1 MAINIKNFI
10 NVKNKLSKMKDFQ
23 DLGHIDGISIS
34 AITAD
39 LYGDGRDD
47 ITLFYFSEGAKYA
60 SVYTKSTIVSE
71 NIKFNLQLKNKLVK
85 ALFINTKNANTF
97 TGKQGFESIKELS
110 KYLSKELTLRASRAE
125 VGTNDV
131 VKPNQILFASTGV
144 IGETYPV
151 EKIKNKIP
159 DLVAS
164 LKTVQNKYVW
174 IKAASAIKTTDTIPK
189 LAFEECKIGEKNV
202 KIYGIAK
209 GSGMIAPNMA
219 TMLAFIFTDADL
231 SANILKSL
239 LKRNIDSTF
248 NAITV
253 DGDTST
259 NDMLTFFSTGKVNN
273 PNIENILDPRL
284 INFEKKLHN
293 VMLNLSLQ
301 IIKDG
306 EGAKKFLK
314 INIRKAQ
321 NYQSA
326 KKIAFSIANSPLIK
340 TAIAGE
346 DPNWGRVIMAIG
358 KSGENVNVKKL
369 NIKFGE
375 LSIIKNGELNSEY
388 DEKIVQEYM
397 EWDSIEINV
406 EMNMGEGN
414 YIAYTCDF
422 TKDYI
427 DINADY
433 RSQY

>member
-1 MAINIKNFI
+1 MAINIKNFL
-10 NVKNKLSKMKDFQ
+10 NVKTKLSKMRDFQ

-60 SVYTKSTIVSE
+60 SVYTKSKIVSE

-110 KYLSKELTLRASRAE
+110 KHLSKELTLRASRAE

-151 EKIKNKIP
+151 EKIKKQIP

-174 IKAASAIKTTDTIPK
+174 VKAASAIKTTDTIPK

-273 PNIENILDPRL
+273 PSIENILDPRL

-306 EGAKKFLK
+306 EGAKKLLK
-314 INIRKAQ
+314 INISKAQ

-326 KKIAFSIANSPLIK
+326 RKIAFSIANSPLIK

-358 KSGENVNVKKL
+358 KSGENVNEKKL

-414 YIAYTCDF
+414 YIVYTCDL

>member
-1 MAINIKNFI
+1 MTLNLKNLL
-10 NVKNKLSKMKDFQ
+10 NPKVKMSKMGEFQ
-23 DLGHIDGISIS
+23 ELQPINGLEIAAVS
-34 AITAD
+34 AD

-47 ITLFYFSEGAKYA
+47 ITLFYFNEGAKYA
-60 SVYTKSTIVSE
+60 SVYTKSKIVSE

-144 IGETYPV
+144 IGEIYPV
-151 EKIKNKIP
+151 EKIKKKIP

-306 EGAKKFLK
+306 EGAKKLVK
-314 INIRKAQ
+314 INISKAQ

-326 KKIAFSIANSPLIK
+326 RKIAFSIANSPLIK

-388 DEKIVQEYM
+388 DEKIAQEYM

-414 YIAYTCDF
+414 YTAYTCDF

-433 RSQY
+433 RT

>member
-1 MAINIKNFI
+1 MAINIKNFL
-10 NVKNKLSKMKDFQ
+10 NVKNKLSKMRDFQ

-47 ITLFYFSEGAKYA
+47 ITLFYFNEGAKYA
-60 SVYTKSTIVSE
+60 SVYTKSKIVSE

-306 EGAKKFLK
+306 EGAKKLLK
-314 INIRKAQ
+314 INISKAQ

-326 KKIAFSIANSPLIK
+326 RKIAFSIANSPLIK

-427 DINADY
+427 DINTDY
-433 RSQY
+433 RT

>member
-1 MAINIKNFI
+1 MAINIKNFL
-10 NVKNKLSKMKDFQ
+10 NVKNKLSKMRDFQ
-23 DLGHIDGISIS
+23 DLGHLDGISIS

-60 SVYTKSTIVSE
+60 SVYTKSKIVSE

-174 IKAASAIKTTDTIPK
+174 VKAASAIKTTDTIPK

-259 NDMLTFFSTGKVNN
+259 NDMLTFFSTCKVNN

-306 EGAKKFLK
+306 EGAKKLLK
-314 INIRKAQ
+314 IHISKAQ

-326 KKIAFSIANSPLIK
+326 RKIAFSIANSPLIK

-414 YIAYTCDF
+414 FIAYTCDF

-427 DINADY
+427 DINTDY
-433 RSQY
+433 RS

>member
-1 MAINIKNFI
+1 MAINIKNFL
-10 NVKNKLSKMKDFQ
+10 NVKNKLSKMRDFQ

-60 SVYTKSTIVSE
+60 SVYTKSKIVSE

-110 KYLSKELTLRASRAE
+110 KHLSKELTLRASRAE

-314 INIRKAQ
+314 INISKAQ

-388 DEKIVQEYM
+388 DEKIAQEYM

-427 DINADY
+427 DINTDY
-433 RSQY
+433 RT

>member
-1 MAINIKNFI
+1 MAINIKNFLNI
-10 NVKNKLSKMKDFQ
+10 KNKLSKMRDFQ
-23 DLGHIDGISIS
+23 DLGHIEGISIS

-60 SVYTKSTIVSE
+60 SVYTKSKIVSE

-174 IKAASAIKTTDTIPK
+174 VKAASAIKTTDTIPK

-273 PNIENILDPRL
+273 SNIENILDPRL

-306 EGAKKFLK
+306 EGAKKLLK
-314 INIRKAQ
+314 INISKAQ

-326 KKIAFSIANSPLIK
+326 RKIAFSIANSPLIK

-375 LSIIKNGELNSEY
+375 LSVIKNGELNSEY

-427 DINADY
+427 DINTDY
-433 RSQY
+433 RT

>member
-1 MAINIKNFI
+1 MAINIKNFL
-10 NVKNKLSKMKDFQ
+10 NVKNKLSKMRDFQ

-60 SVYTKSTIVSE
+60 SVYTKSKIVSE

-110 KYLSKELTLRASRAE
+110 KYLSKELTLRASRTE

-306 EGAKKFLK
+306 EGAKKLLK
-314 INIRKAQ
+314 INISKAQ

-326 KKIAFSIANSPLIK
+326 RKIAFSIANSPLIK

-427 DINADY
+427 DINSDY
-433 RSQY
+433 RN

>member
-1 MAINIKNFI
+1 MAINIKNFL
-10 NVKNKLSKMKDFQ
+10 NVKNKLSKMRDFQ

-60 SVYTKSTIVSE
+60 SVYTKSKIVSE

-174 IKAASAIKTTDTIPK
+174 VKAASAIKTTDTIPK

-314 INIRKAQ
+314 INISKAQ

-326 KKIAFSIANSPLIK
+326 RKIAFSIANSPLIK

-427 DINADY
+427 DINTDY
-433 RSQY
+433 RT

>member
-1 MAINIKNFI
+1 MAINIKNFL
-10 NVKNKLSKMKDFQ
+10 NVKNKLSKMRDFQ

-60 SVYTKSTIVSE
+60 SVYTKSKIVSE

-306 EGAKKFLK
+306 EGAKKLLK
-314 INIRKAQ
+314 INISKAQ

-326 KKIAFSIANSPLIK
+326 RKIAFSIANSPLIK

-375 LSIIKNGELNSEY
+375 LSIIINGELNSEY

-427 DINADY
+427 DINTDY
-433 RSQY
+433 RN

>member
-1 MAINIKNFI
+1 MAINIKNFL
-10 NVKNKLSKMKDFQ
+10 NVKTKLSKMRDFQ

-60 SVYTKSTIVSE
+60 SVYTKSKIVSE

-174 IKAASAIKTTDTIPK
+174 VKAASAIKTTDTIPK

-284 INFEKKLHN
+284 SNFKKKLHN

-306 EGAKKFLK
+306 EGAKKLLK
-314 INIRKAQ
+314 INISKAQ

-326 KKIAFSIANSPLIK
+326 RKIAFSIANSPLIK

-427 DINADY
+427 DINTDY
-433 RSQY
+433 RT

>member
-1 MAINIKNFI
+1 MAINIRNFL
-10 NVKNKLSKMKDFQ
+10 NAKNKLSKMRDFQ

-60 SVYTKSTIVSE
+60 SVYTKSKIVSE

-97 TGKQGFESIKELS
+97 TGKQGFESIRELS

-174 IKAASAIKTTDTIPK
+174 VKAASAIKTTDTIPK

-231 SANILKSL
+231 STNILKSL

-306 EGAKKFLK
+306 EGAKKLLK
-314 INIRKAQ
+314 INISKAQ

-358 KSGENVNVKKL
+358 KSGENVDVKKL

-375 LSIIKNGELNSEY
+375 LIIIKNGELNSEY

-427 DINADY
+427 DINTDY
-433 RSQY
+433 RT

>member
-1 MAINIKNFI
+1 MAINIKNFL
-10 NVKNKLSKMKDFQ
+10 NVKNKLSKMRDFQ

-60 SVYTKSTIVSE
+60 SVYTKSKIVSE

-131 VKPNQILFASTGV
+131 VKPNQILFASPGA

-174 IKAASAIKTTDTIPK
+174 VKAASAIKTTDTIPK

-284 INFEKKLHN
+284 IIFEKKLHN

-306 EGAKKFLK
+306 EGAKKLLK
-314 INIRKAQ
+314 IHISKAQ

-326 KKIAFSIANSPLIK
+326 RKIAFSIANSPLIK

-427 DINADY
+427 DINTDY
-433 RSQY
+433 RT

>member
-1 MAINIKNFI
+1 MAINIKNFLDG
-10 NVKNKLSKMKDFQ
+10 KNKLSKMGDFQ

-60 SVYTKSTIVSE
+60 SVYTKSKIVSE

-85 ALFINTKNANTF
+85 ALFVNTKNANTF

-110 KYLSKELTLRASRAE
+110 KHLSKELTLRASRAE

-151 EKIKNKIP
+151 EKIKKKIP

-231 SANILKSL
+231 STNILKSF

-259 NDMLTFFSTGKVNN
+259 NDMLTFFSTGKANN
-273 PNIENILDPRL
+273 PNIENILDPKL

-306 EGAKKFLK
+306 EGAKKLLK
-314 INIRKAQ
+314 INISKAQ

-326 KKIAFSIANSPLIK
+326 RKIAFSIANSPLIK

-375 LSIIKNGELNSEY
+375 ISIIKDGELNSEY
-388 DEKIVQEYM
+388 DEKVVQEYM

-427 DINADY
+427 DINTDY
-433 RSQY
+433 RT

>member
-1 MAINIKNFI
+1 MAINIKNFL
-10 NVKNKLSKMKDFQ
+10 NVKNKLSKMRDFQ

-60 SVYTKSTIVSE
+60 SVYTKSKIVSE

-85 ALFINTKNANTF
+85 ALFINTKNANSF

-151 EKIKNKIP
+151 EKIKKKIP

-284 INFEKKLHN
+284 INFEKKLHK

-306 EGAKKFLK
+306 EGAKKLLK
-314 INIRKAQ
+314 INISKAQ

-326 KKIAFSIANSPLIK
+326 RKIAFSIANSPLIK

-427 DINADY
+427 DINTDY
-433 RSQY
+433 RN

>member
-1 MAINIKNFI
+1 MAINIKNFL
-10 NVKNKLSKMKDFQ
+10 NVKNKLSKMRDFQ
-23 DLGHIDGISIS
+23 DLGHIEGISIS

-60 SVYTKSTIVSE
+60 SVYTKSKIVSE

-174 IKAASAIKTTDTIPK
+174 VKAASAIKTTDTIPK

-273 PNIENILDPRL
+273 SNIENILDPRL

-306 EGAKKFLK
+306 EGAKKLLK
-314 INIRKAQ
+314 INISKAQ

-427 DINADY
+427 DINTDY
-433 RSQY
+433 RT

>member
-1 MAINIKNFI
+1 MAINIKNFL
-10 NVKNKLSKMKDFQ
+10 NVKNKLSKMRDFQ

-60 SVYTKSTIVSE
+60 SVYTKSKIVSE

-306 EGAKKFLK
+306 EGAKKLLK
-314 INIRKAQ
+314 INISKAQ

-326 KKIAFSIANSPLIK
+326 RKIAFSIANSPLIK

-427 DINADY
+427 DINTDY
-433 RSQY
+433 RS

>member
-1 MAINIKNFI
+1 MTINIKNFL
-10 NVKNKLSKMKDFQ
+10 NVKNKLSKMRDFQ

-60 SVYTKSTIVSE
+60 SVYTKSKIVSE

-97 TGKQGFESIKELS
+97 TGKQGFESIRELS

-174 IKAASAIKTTDTIPK
+174 VKAASAIKTTDTIPK

-273 PNIENILDPRL
+273 SNIENILDPRL

-306 EGAKKFLK
+306 EGAKKLLK
-314 INIRKAQ
+314 INISKAQ

-326 KKIAFSIANSPLIK
+326 RKIAFSIANSPLIK

-427 DINADY
+427 DINTDY
-433 RSQY
+433 RT

>member
-1 MAINIKNFI
+1 MAINIKNFL
-10 NVKNKLSKMKDFQ
+10 NVKKKLSKMRDFQ

-60 SVYTKSTIVSE
+60 SVYTKSKIVSE

-306 EGAKKFLK
+306 EGAKKLLK
-314 INIRKAQ
+314 INISKAQ

-326 KKIAFSIANSPLIK
+326 RKIAFSIANSPLIK

-375 LSIIKNGELNSEY
+375 FSIIKNGELNPEY

-414 YIAYTCDF
+414 YTAYTCDF

-427 DINADY
+427 DINTDY
-433 RSQY
+433 RT

>member
-1 MAINIKNFI
+1 MAINIKNFL
-10 NVKNKLSKMKDFQ
+10 NVKNKLSKMRDFQ

-60 SVYTKSTIVSE
+60 SVYTKSKIVSE

-174 IKAASAIKTTDTIPK
+174 VKAASAIKTTDTIPK

-306 EGAKKFLK
+306 EGAKKLLK
-314 INIRKAQ
+314 IHISKAQ

-326 KKIAFSIANSPLIK
+326 RKIAFSIANSPLIK

-427 DINADY
+427 DINTDY
-433 RSQY
+433 RN

>member
-1 MAINIKNFI
+1 MAINIKNFL
-10 NVKNKLSKMKDFQ
+10 NVKNKLSKMRDFQ

-60 SVYTKSTIVSE
+60 SVYTKSKIVSE

-97 TGKQGFESIKELS
+97 TGKQGFESIRELS

-174 IKAASAIKTTDTIPK
+174 VKAASAIKTTDTIPK

-231 SANILKSL
+231 STSILKSL

-273 PNIENILDPRL
+273 SNIENILDPRL

-306 EGAKKFLK
+306 EGAKKLLK
-314 INIRKAQ
+314 INISKAQ

-326 KKIAFSIANSPLIK
+326 RKIAFSIANSPLIK

-427 DINADY
+427 DINTDY
-433 RSQY
+433 RT

>member
-1 MAINIKNFI
+1 MAINIKNFLNI
-10 NVKNKLSKMKDFQ
+10 KNKLSKMRDFQ
-23 DLGHIDGISIS
+23 DLGHIEGISIS

-60 SVYTKSTIVSE
+60 SVYTKSKIVSE

-97 TGKQGFESIKELS
+97 TGKQGFESIRELS

-174 IKAASAIKTTDTIPK
+174 VKAASAIKTTDTIPK

-273 PNIENILDPRL
+273 PSIENILDPRL

-293 VMLNLSLQ
+293 VMLNLCLQ

-314 INIRKAQ
+314 INISKAQ

-326 KKIAFSIANSPLIK
+326 RKIAFSIANSPLIK

-375 LSIIKNGELNSEY
+375 FSIIKNGELNSEY
-388 DEKIVQEYM
+388 DEKIVQKYM

-414 YIAYTCDF
+414 FTAYTCDF

-427 DINADY
+427 DINTDY
-433 RSQY
+433 RT

>member
-1 MAINIKNFI
+1 MAINIKNFL
-10 NVKNKLSKMKDFQ
+10 NVKNKLSKMRDFQ

-60 SVYTKSTIVSE
+60 SVYTKSKIVSE

-174 IKAASAIKTTDTIPK
+174 VKAASAIKTTDTIPK

-314 INIRKAQ
+314 INISKAQ

-326 KKIAFSIANSPLIK
+326 RKIAFSIANSPLIK

-427 DINADY
+427 DINTDY
-433 RSQY
+433 RS

>member
-1 MAINIKNFI
+1 MAINIKNFL
-10 NVKNKLSKMKDFQ
+10 NVKNKLSKMRDFQ

-60 SVYTKSTIVSE
+60 SVYTKSKIVSE

-174 IKAASAIKTTDTIPK
+174 VKAASAIKTTDTIPK

-306 EGAKKFLK
+306 EGAKKLLK
-314 INIRKAQ
+314 INISKAQ

-326 KKIAFSIANSPLIK
+326 RKIAFSIANSPLIK

-427 DINADY
+427 DINTDY
-433 RSQY
+433 RN

>member
-1 MAINIKNFI
+1 MAINIKNFLST
-10 NVKNKLSKMKDFQ
+10 KNKLSKMRDFQ
-23 DLGHIDGISIS
+23 DLGHIEGISIS

-47 ITLFYFSEGAKYA
+47 ITLFYFNEGAKYA
-60 SVYTKSTIVSE
+60 SVYTKSKILSE
-71 NIKFNLQLKNKLVK
+71 NIKYNLQLKNKLVK

-97 TGKQGFESIKELS
+97 TGKQGFESLKELS
-110 KYLSKELTLRASRAE
+110 KYLSKELTLRASRSD

-131 VKPNQILFASTGV
+131 VRPNQILFASTGV

-159 DLVAS
+159 DLVNS

-189 LAFEECKIGEKNV
+189 LALEECKIGEKNV

-231 SANILKSL
+231 STNILKSL
-239 LKRNIDSTF
+239 LKRNIDDTF

-259 NDMLTFFSTGKVNN
+259 NDMVAFFSTGKIKNSY
-273 PNIENILDPRL
+273 IENVLDPKL
-284 INFEKKLHN
+284 INFEKKLHR
-293 VMLNLSLQ
+293 VMLNLCLQ

-306 EGAKKFLK
+306 EGAKKILK
-314 INIRKAQ
+314 IEISKAQ
-321 NYQSA
+321 NYHSA

-340 TAIAGE
+340 TAIAGA

-375 LSIIKNGELNSEY
+375 FSIIKNGELNSEY
-388 DEKIVQEYM
+388 DEKIVKDYM
-397 EWDSIEINV
+397 KWHSIEINV
-406 EMNMGEGN
+406 EMNIGEGN
-414 YIAYTCDF
+414 FTAYTCDF

-433 RSQY
+433 RS

>member
-1 MAINIKNFI
+1 MAINIKNFL
-10 NVKNKLSKMKDFQ
+10 NVKNKLSKMRDFQ

-47 ITLFYFSEGAKYA
+47 ITLFYFNEGAKYA
-60 SVYTKSTIVSE
+60 SVYTKSKIVSE

-189 LAFEECKIGEKNV
+189 LAFEECKIGEKKV

-314 INIRKAQ
+314 INVNKAQ
-321 NYQSA
+321 NYHSA
-326 KKIAFSIANSPLIK
+326 RKIAFSIANSPLIK

-414 YIAYTCDF
+414 YIVYTCDL

-433 RSQY
+433 RT

>member
-1 MAINIKNFI
+1 MAINIKNFL
-10 NVKNKLSKMKDFQ
+10 NTKNKLSKMRDFQ

-60 SVYTKSTIVSE
+60 SVYTKSKIVSE

-306 EGAKKFLK
+306 EGAKKLLK
-314 INIRKAQ
+314 INISKAQ

-326 KKIAFSIANSPLIK
+326 RKIAFSIANSPLIK

-414 YIAYTCDF
+414 YTAYTCDF

-427 DINADY
+427 DINTDY
-433 RSQY
+433 RS

>member
-1 MAINIKNFI
+1 MAINIKNFL
-10 NVKNKLSKMKDFQ
+10 NVKTKLSKMRDFQ

-60 SVYTKSTIVSE
+60 SVYTKSKIVSE

-110 KYLSKELTLRASRAE
+110 KHLSKELTLRASRAE

-151 EKIKNKIP
+151 EKIKKKIP

-174 IKAASAIKTTDTIPK
+174 VKAASAITTTDTIPK

-284 INFEKKLHN
+284 IIFEKKLHN

-314 INIRKAQ
+314 INISKAQ

-326 KKIAFSIANSPLIK
+326 RKIAFSIANSPLIK

-358 KSGENVNVKKL
+358 KSGENVNEKKL

-388 DEKIVQEYM
+388 DEKIAQEYM

-427 DINADY
+427 DINTDY
-433 RSQY
+433 RT

>member
-1 MAINIKNFI
+1 MAINIKNFL
-10 NVKNKLSKMKDFQ
+10 NVKNKLSKMRDFQ

-60 SVYTKSTIVSE
+60 SVYTKSKIVSE

-301 IIKDG
+301 IVKDG
-306 EGAKKFLK
+306 EGAKKLLK
-314 INIRKAQ
+314 INISKAQ

-326 KKIAFSIANSPLIK
+326 RKIAFSIANSPLIK

-427 DINADY
+427 DINTDY
-433 RSQY
+433 RN

>member
-1 MAINIKNFI
+1 MAINIKNFL
-10 NVKNKLSKMKDFQ
+10 NVKTKLSKMRDFQ

-60 SVYTKSTIVSE
+60 SVYTKSKIVSE

-174 IKAASAIKTTDTIPK
+174 VKAASAIKTTDTIPK

-306 EGAKKFLK
+306 EGAKKLLK
-314 INIRKAQ
+314 INISKAQ

-326 KKIAFSIANSPLIK
+326 RKIAFSIANSPLIK

-375 LSIIKNGELNSEY
+375 FSIIKNGELNSEY

-397 EWDSIEINV
+397 GWDSIEINV

-427 DINADY
+427 DINTDY
-433 RSQY
+433 RN

>member
-1 MAINIKNFI
+1 MAINIKNFL
-10 NVKNKLSKMKDFQ
+10 NVKNKLSKMRDFQ

-47 ITLFYFSEGAKYA
+47 ITLFYFNEGAKYA
-60 SVYTKSTIVSE
+60 SVYTKSKIVSE

-85 ALFINTKNANTF
+85 ALFINTKSANTF

-151 EKIKNKIP
+151 EKIKKKIP

-284 INFEKKLHN
+284 IIFEKKLHN

-306 EGAKKFLK
+306 EGAKKLLK
-314 INIRKAQ
+314 IHISKAQ

-326 KKIAFSIANSPLIK
+326 RKIAFSIANSPLIK

-375 LSIIKNGELNSEY
+375 LSIIIDGELNSEY
-388 DEKIVQEYM
+388 DEKITQEYM

-427 DINADY
+427 DINTDY
-433 RSQY
+433 RT

>member
-1 MAINIKNFI
+1 MAINIKNFL
-10 NVKNKLSKMKDFQ
+10 NVKNKLSKMRDFQ

-60 SVYTKSTIVSE
+60 SVYTKSKIVSE

-97 TGKQGFESIKELS
+97 TGKQGFESIRELS

-174 IKAASAIKTTDTIPK
+174 VKAASAIKTTDTIPK

-306 EGAKKFLK
+306 EGAKKLLK
-314 INIRKAQ
+314 INISKAQ

-326 KKIAFSIANSPLIK
+326 RKIAFSIANSPLIK

-397 EWDSIEINV
+397 GWDSIEINV

-427 DINADY
+427 DINTDY
-433 RSQY
+433 RT

>member
-1 MAINIKNFI
+1 MAINIKNFL
-10 NVKNKLSKMKDFQ
+10 NTKNKLSKMRDFQ
-23 DLGHIDGISIS
+23 DLDHIDGISIS

-39 LYGDGRDD
+39 LYDDGRDD

-60 SVYTKSTIVSE
+60 SVYTKSKIVSE

-306 EGAKKFLK
+306 EGAKKLLK
-314 INIRKAQ
+314 INISKAQ

-326 KKIAFSIANSPLIK
+326 RKIAFSIANSPLIK

-427 DINADY
+427 DINTDY
-433 RSQY
+433 RT

>member
-1 MAINIKNFI
+1 MAINIKNFL
-10 NVKNKLSKMKDFQ
+10 NVKNKLSKMRDFQ

-60 SVYTKSTIVSE
+60 SVYTKSKIVSE

-306 EGAKKFLK
+306 EGAKKLLK
-314 INIRKAQ
+314 INISKAQ

-326 KKIAFSIANSPLIK
+326 RKIAFSIANSPLIK

-375 LSIIKNGELNSEY
+375 FSIIKNGELSSEY
-388 DEKIVQEYM
+388 CPRIYG
-397 EWDSIEINV
+397 
-406 EMNMGEGN
+406 MGF
-414 YIAYTCDF
+414 Y
-422 TKDYI
+422 
-427 DINADY
+427 
-433 RSQY
+433 

>member
-1 MAINIKNFI
+1 MAINIKNFL
-10 NVKNKLSKMKDFQ
+10 NVKTKLSKMRDFQ

-60 SVYTKSTIVSE
+60 SVYTKSKIVSE

-273 PNIENILDPRL
+273 PNIENVLDPRL

-306 EGAKKFLK
+306 EGAKKLLK
-314 INIRKAQ
+314 INISKAQ

-326 KKIAFSIANSPLIK
+326 RKIAFSIANSPLIK

-427 DINADY
+427 DINTDY
-433 RSQY
+433 RN

>member
-1 MAINIKNFI
+1 MAINIKNFLNI
-10 NVKNKLSKMKDFQ
+10 KNKLSKMRDFQ

-60 SVYTKSTIVSE
+60 SVYTKSKIVSE

-174 IKAASAIKTTDTIPK
+174 VKAASAIKTTDTIPK

-273 PNIENILDPRL
+273 SNIENILDPRL

-314 INIRKAQ
+314 INISKAQ

-326 KKIAFSIANSPLIK
+326 RKIAFSIANSPLIK

-375 LSIIKNGELNSEY
+375 ISIIKDGELNSEY
-388 DEKIVQEYM
+388 DEKVVQEYM

-427 DINADY
+427 DINTDY
-433 RSQY
+433 RT

>member
-1 MAINIKNFI
+1 MAINIKNFL
-10 NVKNKLSKMKDFQ
+10 NVKNKLSKMRDFQ
-23 DLGHIDGISIS
+23 DLDHIDGISIS

-60 SVYTKSTIVSE
+60 SVYTKSKIVSE

-273 PNIENILDPRL
+273 PNIENVLDPRL

-306 EGAKKFLK
+306 EGAKKLLK
-314 INIRKAQ
+314 INISKAQ

-326 KKIAFSIANSPLIK
+326 RKIAFSIANSPLIK

-427 DINADY
+427 DINTDY
-433 RSQY
+433 RT